1 MKSGMTGSGIRGN
14 GRRARKRSMPLLG
27 AAFLPQKNP
36 FTNLTEV
43 IARSRRLRASGPL
56 SKHKRLAPEN
66 CPSLAERHLSFQG
79 LGNRKTIIAH
89 TKIVDLDL
97 VTEDAASEKAPQSL
111 PRAGRHAF
119 RGDLRAITSPRLFWT
134 VCNPG
139 VVSDQSERTFH
150 RLFSS
155 PESKSC
161 TQESVSIKPSREQQ

>member
-1 MKSGMTGSGIRGN
+1 MPPDPCRNTS
-14 GRRARKRSMPLLG
+14 AWLRK
-27 AAFLPQKNP
+27 
-36 FTNLTEV
+36 
-43 IARSRRLRASGPL
+43 IA
-56 SKHKRLAPEN
+56 
-66 CPSLAERHLSFQG
+66 PSLAERHLSFQG

-111 PRAGRHAF
+111 ARAGRHAF

-150 RLFSS
+150 RLFF
-155 PESKSC
+155 
-161 TQESVSIKPSREQQ
+161 KP